1 MASLEP
7 VRDFLAE
14 PKTFLDLPSH
24 KTWQVYC
31 PLEATYYAASSFS
44 KRY

>member
-24 KTWQVYC
+24 KD
-31 PLEATYYAASSFS
+31 LAGL
-44 KRY
+44 